1 MDLFTN
7 IALVFIS
14 GVVELWLAVPMG
26 IALKLNPILIVAVSA
41 SSAILTVLIVAFL
54 GDSLRSRFIAWR
66 YGEDKKFET
75 SRIHDVWNKYGV
87 VGLGLLSPL
96 LFGAPIGTAV
106 GITFGASKD
115 NLILWMSMG
124 IIIWSIGLTAAGIMG
139 LMSFEALS
147 K

>member
-1 MDLFTN
+1 MDIFTN

-41 SSAILTVLIVAFL
+41 SSSILAVLIVAFL
-54 GDSLRSRFIAWR
+54 GDSLRSRFITWR

-96 LFGAPIGTAV
+96 LFGAPLGTAV
-106 GITFGASKD
+106 GITFGANKD

-124 IIIWSIGLTAAGIMG
+124 IIIWSVGLTAAGIMG

>member
-14 GVVELWLAVPMG
+14 GIVELWLAVPTG

-41 SSAILTVLIVAFL
+41 SSSILAVLIVAFL
-54 GDSLRSRFIAWR
+54 GDSIRNRFIAWR

-96 LFGAPIGTAV
+96 LFGAPLGTAV
-106 GITFGASKD
+106 GITFGARKD
-115 NLILWMSMG
+115 NLILWMSLG
-124 IIIWSIGLTAAGIMG
+124 IIIWSVGLTAAGIMG

>member
-14 GVVELWLAVPMG
+14 GVVELWLAVPTG

-41 SSAILTVLIVAFL
+41 SSSILAVLIVAFL
-54 GDSLRSRFIAWR
+54 GDSIRSRFIVWR

-96 LFGAPIGTAV
+96 LFGAPLGTAV
-106 GITFGASKD
+106 GITFGARKD
-115 NLILWMSMG
+115 NLILWMSLG
-124 IIIWSIGLTAAGIMG
+124 IIIWSVGLTAAGIMG

>member
-14 GVVELWLAVPMG
+14 GVVELWLAVPTG

-41 SSAILTVLIVAFL
+41 SSSILAVLIVAFL
-54 GDSLRSRFIAWR
+54 GDSIRSRFIVWR

-75 SRIHDVWNKYGV
+75 RRIHDVWNKYGV

-96 LFGAPIGTAV
+96 LFGAPLGTAV
-106 GITFGASKD
+106 GITFGARKD
-115 NLILWMSMG
+115 NLILWMSLG
-124 IIIWSIGLTAAGIMG
+124 IIIWSVGLTAAGIMG

>member
-14 GVVELWLAVPMG
+14 GVVELWLAVPTG

-41 SSAILTVLIVAFL
+41 SSSILAVLIVAFL
-54 GDSLRSRFIAWR
+54 GDSIRNRFIAWR

-96 LFGAPIGTAV
+96 LFGAPLGTAV
-106 GITFGASKD
+106 GITFGARKD
-115 NLILWMSMG
+115 NLILWMSLG
-124 IIIWSIGLTAAGIMG
+124 IIIWSVGLTAAGIMG

>member
-1 MDLFTN
+1 MDIFTN

-41 SSAILTVLIVAFL
+41 SSAILAVLIVAFL
-54 GDSLRSRFIAWR
+54 GDSLRSKFIAWR
-66 YGEDKKFET
+66 YGEDKKFES

-124 IIIWSIGLTAAGIMG
+124 IIIWSVGLTAAGIMG
-139 LMSFEALS
+139 LMSFEAFL

>member
-7 IALVFIS
+7 ITLVFIS
-14 GVVELWLAVPMG
+14 GIVELWLAVPTG

-41 SSAILTVLIVAFL
+41 SSSILAVLIVAFL
-54 GDSLRSRFIAWR
+54 GDSIRNRFIAWR

-75 SRIHDVWNKYGV
+75 RRIHDVWNKYGV

-96 LFGAPIGTAV
+96 LFGAPLGTAV
-106 GITFGASKD
+106 GITFGVRKD
-115 NLILWMSMG
+115 NLILWMSLG
-124 IIIWSIGLTAAGIMG
+124 IIIWSVGLTAAGIMG

>member
-7 IALVFIS
+7 ILLVFIS
-14 GVVELWLAVPMG
+14 GVVELWLAVPTG

-41 SSAILTVLIVAFL
+41 SSSILAVLIVAFL
-54 GDSLRSRFIAWR
+54 GDSIRSRFIVWR

-96 LFGAPIGTAV
+96 LFGAPLGTAV
-106 GITFGASKD
+106 GITFGARKD
-115 NLILWMSMG
+115 NLILWMSLG
-124 IIIWSIGLTAAGIMG
+124 IIIWSVGLTAAGIMG

>member
-1 MDLFTN
+1 LDIFTN

-96 LFGAPIGTAV
+96 LFGAPLGTAV

-115 NLILWMSMG
+115 NLILWMSLG
-124 IIIWSIGLTAAGIMG
+124 IIIWSVGLTAAGIMG

>member
-14 GVVELWLAVPMG
+14 GVVELWLAVPTG

-41 SSAILTVLIVAFL
+41 SSSILAVLIVAFL
-54 GDSLRSRFIAWR
+54 GDSIRSRFIAWR

-96 LFGAPIGTAV
+96 IFGAPLGTAV
-106 GITFGASKD
+106 GITFGARKD
-115 NLILWMSMG
+115 NLILWMSLG
-124 IIIWSIGLTAAGIMG
+124 IIIWSVGLTAAGIMG

>member
-7 IALVFIS
+7 ITLVFIS
-14 GVVELWLAVPMG
+14 GIVELWLAVPTG
-26 IALKLNPILIVAVSA
+26 IALKLNPILIVVVSA
-41 SSAILTVLIVAFL
+41 SSSILAVLIVAFL
-54 GDSLRSRFIAWR
+54 GDSIRNRFIAWR

-75 SRIHDVWNKYGV
+75 RRIHDVWNKYGV

-96 LFGAPIGTAV
+96 LFGAPLGTAV
-106 GITFGASKD
+106 GITFGVRKD
-115 NLILWMSMG
+115 NLILWMSLG
-124 IIIWSIGLTAAGIMG
+124 IIIWSVGLTAAGIMG

>member
-14 GVVELWLAVPMG
+14 GVVELWLAVPTG

-41 SSAILTVLIVAFL
+41 SSSILAVLIVAFL
-54 GDSLRSRFIAWR
+54 GDSIRSRFIAWR

-75 SRIHDVWNKYGV
+75 SRIHNVWNKYGV

-96 LFGAPIGTAV
+96 LFGAPLGTAV
-106 GITFGASKD
+106 GITFGARKD
-115 NLILWMSMG
+115 NLILWMSLG
-124 IIIWSIGLTAAGIMG
+124 IIIWSVGLTAAGIMG

>member
-1 MDLFTN
+1 VDLFTN
-7 IALVFIS
+7 ILLVFIS
-14 GVVELWLAVPMG
+14 GVVELWLAVPTG

-41 SSAILTVLIVAFL
+41 SSSILAVLIVAFL
-54 GDSLRSRFIAWR
+54 GDSIRSRFIVWR

-96 LFGAPIGTAV
+96 LFGAPLGTAV
-106 GITFGASKD
+106 GITFGARKD
-115 NLILWMSMG
+115 NLILWMSLG
-124 IIIWSIGLTAAGIMG
+124 IIIWSVGLTAAGIMG

>member
-1 MDLFTN
+1 MDIFTN
-7 IALVFIS
+7 VALVFLS

-41 SSAILTVLIVAFL
+41 SSSILAVLIVAFL
-54 GDSLRSRFIAWR
+54 GDSIRNRFIAWR

-96 LFGAPIGTAV
+96 LFGAPLGTAV
-106 GITFGASKD
+106 GITFGARKD
-115 NLILWMSMG
+115 NLILWMSLG
-124 IIIWSIGLTAAGIMG
+124 IIIWSVGLTAAGIMG

>member
-14 GVVELWLAVPMG
+14 GVVELWLAVPTG

-41 SSAILTVLIVAFL
+41 SSSILAVLIVAFL
-54 GDSLRSRFIAWR
+54 GDSIRSRFIAWR

-96 LFGAPIGTAV
+96 LFGAPLGTAV
-106 GITFGASKD
+106 GITFGARKD
-115 NLILWMSMG
+115 NLILWMSLG
-124 IIIWSIGLTAAGIMG
+124 IIIWSVGLTAAGIMG

>member
-14 GVVELWLAVPMG
+14 GIVELWLAVPTG
-26 IALKLNPILIVAVSA
+26 IALKLNPILIVVVSA
-41 SSAILTVLIVAFL
+41 SSSILAVLIVAFL
-54 GDSLRSRFIAWR
+54 GDSIRNRFIAWR

-75 SRIHDVWNKYGV
+75 RRIHDVWNKYGV

-96 LFGAPIGTAV
+96 LFGAPLGTAV
-106 GITFGASKD
+106 GITFGARKD
-115 NLILWMSMG
+115 NLILWMSLG
-124 IIIWSIGLTAAGIMG
+124 IIIWSVGLTAAGIMG

>member
-14 GVVELWLAVPMG
+14 GVVELWLAVPTG
-26 IALKLNPILIVAVSA
+26 IALKLNPILIVVVSA
-41 SSAILTVLIVAFL
+41 SSSILAVLIVAFL
-54 GDSLRSRFIAWR
+54 GDSIRNRFIAWR

-75 SRIHDVWNKYGV
+75 RRIHDVWNKYGV

-96 LFGAPIGTAV
+96 LFGAPLGTAV
-106 GITFGASKD
+106 GITFGARKD
-115 NLILWMSMG
+115 NLILWMSLG
-124 IIIWSIGLTAAGIMG
+124 IIIWSVGLTAAGIMG

>member
-54 GDSLRSRFIAWR
+54 GDSIRNRFIAWR

-106 GITFGASKD
+106 GITFGANKD
-115 NLILWMSMG
+115 NLILWMSLG
-124 IIIWSIGLTAAGIMG
+124 IIIWSVGLTAAGIMG

>member
-7 IALVFIS
+7 ILLVFIS
-14 GVVELWLAVPMG
+14 GVVELWLAVPTG

-41 SSAILTVLIVAFL
+41 SSSILAVLIVAFL
-54 GDSLRSRFIAWR
+54 GDSIRNRFIAWR

-96 LFGAPIGTAV
+96 LFGAPLGTAV
-106 GITFGASKD
+106 GITFGARKD
-115 NLILWMSMG
+115 NLILWMSLG
-124 IIIWSIGLTAAGIMG
+124 IIIWSVGLTAAGIMG

>member
-1 MDLFTN
+1 MDIFTN
-7 IALVFIS
+7 VALVFIS

-41 SSAILTVLIVAFL
+41 SSAILAVLIVAFL
-54 GDSLRSRFIAWR
+54 GDSIRNRFIAWR

-96 LFGAPIGTAV
+96 LFGAPLGTAV
-106 GITFGASKD
+106 GITFGARKD
-115 NLILWMSMG
+115 NLILWMSLG
-124 IIIWSIGLTAAGIMG
+124 IIIWSVGLTAAGIMG

>member
-14 GVVELWLAVPMG
+14 GVVELWLAVPTG

-41 SSAILTVLIVAFL
+41 SSSILAVLIVAFL
-54 GDSLRSRFIAWR
+54 GDSIRNRFIAWR

-96 LFGAPIGTAV
+96 LFGAPLGTAV
-106 GITFGASKD
+106 GITFGVRKD
-115 NLILWMSMG
+115 NLILWMSLG
-124 IIIWSIGLTAAGIMG
+124 IIIWSVGLTAAGIMG

>member
-1 MDLFTN
+1 MDIFTN

-41 SSAILTVLIVAFL
+41 SSSILAVLIVAFL
-54 GDSLRSRFIAWR
+54 GDSIRNRFIAWR

-96 LFGAPIGTAV
+96 LFGAPLGTAV
-106 GITFGASKD
+106 GITFGARKD
-115 NLILWMSMG
+115 NLILWMSLG
-124 IIIWSIGLTAAGIMG
+124 IIIWSVGLTAAGIMG

>member
-1 MDLFTN
+1 VDLFTN

-14 GVVELWLAVPMG
+14 GVVELWLAVPTG

-41 SSAILTVLIVAFL
+41 SSSILAVLIVAFL
-54 GDSLRSRFIAWR
+54 GDSIRSRFIAWR

-75 SRIHDVWNKYGV
+75 SRIHNVWNKYGV

-96 LFGAPIGTAV
+96 LFGAPLGTAV
-106 GITFGASKD
+106 GITFGARKD
-115 NLILWMSMG
+115 NLILWMSLG
-124 IIIWSIGLTAAGIMG
+124 IIIWSVGLTAAGIMG